1 MWRRI
6 FVKRLIGAVLVG
18 TFVFAGVFASASAL
32 PLSGGTIQAGSL
44 DVSCQT
50 NAVNVSYLTQINGSG
65 VNEITSVTLSNID
78 PACQGKWA
86 DIALITSPKPYGSG
100 VTAFNLWGL
109 LDHDGSTT
117 YAFATLDP
125 KPLSS
130 AVTGVHVQIKDAP

>member
-1 MWRRI
+1 LEG
-6 FVKRLIGAVLVG
+6 FLLQRLFGAVLVG
-18 TFVFAGVFASASAL
+18 TFVFAGAFASASLL
-32 PLSGGTIQAGSL
+32 PLSGGTIQAGSV

-50 NAVNVSYLTQINGSG
+50 NAVNVSYLTQLNGSG
-65 VNEITSVTLSNID
+65 VNEVTSVTLSNID

-100 VTAFNLWGL
+100 VTATNLYGL
-109 LDHDGSTT
+109 LDLDGSTT
-117 YAFATLDP
+117 YAVTGT